1 MNRRLATVLLAVIL
15 GLVGTGAVLWYVRT
29 ADQRA
34 AAGKNPVVVLVAAK
48 TIPAGEPVSALLSGG
63 YVKNQTFPG
72 VSVPSD
78 AVKAIGDVPS
88 DGVLRDSV
96 LPGQVLR
103 SSLVVPKGDST
114 AFTIPQG
121 KIALT
126 VQLSDP
132 ARVAGYLKVGSK
144 AVAFASGHLIDSK
157 GTRKGDAT
165 GVRLLAKDLE
175 VLAVGTDSG
184 SSGNNAN
191 NLVTVAVSQQDAEKL
206 IMFTGGNN
214 QDGGLYLGLEGD
226 SSNLS
231 DTDPGVTSFTVFG
244 GSGG

>member
-1 MNRRLATVLLAVIL
+1 MNRRLATVLVAVLL

-63 YVKNQTFPG
+63 YVTNQTFPG
-72 VSVPSD
+72 VSVPPD
-78 AVKAIGDVPS
+78 AVKSIS
-88 DGVLRDSV
+88 DLPNDSVVRDSI

-103 SSLVVPKGDST
+103 SALVVPKGAST

-157 GTRKGDAT
+157 GNRKGDAN
-165 GVRLLAKDLE
+165 GVRMLAKDLE
-175 VLAVGTDSG
+175 VLAVGSDAG
-184 SSGNNAN
+184 GGNNSG
-191 NLVTVAVSQQDAEKL
+191 NLVTVAVTQEDAEKL
-206 IMFTGGNN
+206 IMFTGNNN

-226 SSNLS
+226 SSSLS

-244 GSGG
+244 SGG